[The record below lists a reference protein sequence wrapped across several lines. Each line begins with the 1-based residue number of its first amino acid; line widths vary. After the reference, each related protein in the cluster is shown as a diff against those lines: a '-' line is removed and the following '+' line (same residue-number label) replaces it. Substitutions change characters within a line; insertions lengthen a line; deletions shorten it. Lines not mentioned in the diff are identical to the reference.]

1 MDGTALRYPAG
12 SLLDRWSEAE
22 WDNGVQIDRLKDLQ
36 TLKVGTKNSV
46 YEITIISADEAMVL
60 VRGGAFFPE
69 LTPVRLSGSTLGG
82 SFLKMK
88 GVYLGLRMEF
98 NRGGMRIVTTSP
110 VQWIGAVEGP
120 GEIPAKWP
128 PMSAG

>member
-1 MDGTALRYPAG
+1 MDGTAAQYPAG
-12 SLLDRWSEAE
+12 ALLNRWSEAE

-46 YEITIISADEAMVL
+46 YEITVISAGEAMVL

-69 LTPVRLSGSTLGG
+69 LTPVRLAGSTLGG

-88 GVYLGLRMEF
+88 GVYIGLRMEF
-98 NRGGMRIVTTSP
+98 N
-110 VQWIGAVEGP
+110 
-120 GEIPAKWP
+120 
-128 PMSAG
+128 